1 MLVQVLH
8 EPLHDAAAVVVLYI
22 VVSEYV
28 DKSGAGRNQ
37 AKDRIEWENAITMDK
52 SRQVITTS
60 ITKGQDINLFKGN
73 KG

>member
-1 MLVQVLH
+1 MLVQVLN

-37 AKDRIEWENAITMDK
+37 AKDRVEWENAITMDK
-52 SRQVITTS
+52 RRQIVS
-60 ITKGQDINLFKGN
+60 AAVTKETDKEV
-73 KG
+73 